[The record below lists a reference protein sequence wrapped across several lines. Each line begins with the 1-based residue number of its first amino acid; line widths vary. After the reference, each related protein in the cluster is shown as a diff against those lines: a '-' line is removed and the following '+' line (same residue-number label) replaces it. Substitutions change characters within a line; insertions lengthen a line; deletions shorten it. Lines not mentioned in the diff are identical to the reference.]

1 MGLKLVDVDVENF
14 RSFHDVK
21 FTTGRKITAISGQ
34 NGVGKSNLVSLIA
47 SGSGLNRKANF
58 GSNFQPEFYSFFN
71 IDPTEDYPHYS
82 LFLKYE
88 EPGKQGRVVKKLTFK
103 DETAT
108 KRGLFR
114 EHQHTAQIFHTKKH
128 SRKRKILLMLAAL
141 RESRFL
147 QFI

>member
-88 EPGKQGRVVKKLTFK
+88 EPGKQGSVVKKT
-103 DETAT
+103 
-108 KRGLFR
+108 
-114 EHQHTAQIFHTKKH
+114 H
-128 SRKRKILLMLAAL
+128 
-141 RESRFL
+141 L
-147 QFI
+147 QR